1 MSWAEDMGHDQEPPE
16 PYNSDTR
23 EYEWEDKNHHV
34 RLISDLD
41 DEHLQAII
49 KGFSK
54 TFAYKRIHGDKY
66 WGQRWKLDYLK
77 KEAAKRQRAL
87 LAEKESF

>member
-1 MSWAEDMGHDQEPPE
+1 MSWAEDMGFDAYDPE
-16 PYNSDTR
+16 DAISDTK
-23 EYEWEDKNHHV
+23 EYEWEDKHHNIH
-34 RLISDLD
+34 LISDLS

-54 TFAYKRIHGDKY
+54 TFAHKTIIQDKY

-77 KEAAKRQRAL
+77 KEALKRQKAL
-87 LAEKESF
+87 LAGKEKF